1 MSAIDKKGQQK
12 YQTTALHQPQT
23 QQRMLTPEQ
32 NTIKNVE
39 AKVTI
44 PQEVNTM
51 QVNTSDRRVTDKRK
65 I

>member
-1 MSAIDKKGQQK
+1 MPEAITCL
-12 YQTTALHQPQT
+12 QTIPALHQPQT
-23 QQRMLTPEQ
+23 QQRTLTPEQ

-51 QVNTSDRRVTDKRK
+51 HAGQYQ
-65 I
+65 